1 MYLQTYTGERSLF
14 FLLGK
19 IHSAWSALYSTT
31 DSGRIAHLTTT
42 IKIYDTLLRSQSARD
57 RVFDSPH
64 DDTGMSGAFSVIT
77 RSLGLSKER
86 EEKDDIPM
94 SMSDKDKDNVNSAE
108 LSVRYAVC
116 LANLGETA
124 MAVTYARKILQNP
137 ETRSNS
143 QMLHLLA
150 LLTSSAGDD
159 RKVKNSL
166 SLVLYEQRMWMLCM
180 MMFIQ
185 RSPCFNSFI
194 SILLRFSQN
203 KYLLQYPYFFH
214 LFPHLTYSKSTLT
227 YARTHF
233 LF

>member
-1 MYLQTYTGERSLF
+1 MYVQTYTGERSLF

-42 IKIYDTLLRSQSARD
+42 IKIYDTLLRSQSAKD
-57 RVFDSPH
+57 RVFDLPI
-64 DDTGMSGAFSVIT
+64 DDTGMAGAFSVIT

-86 EEKDDIPM
+86 EEKDDIPL
-94 SMSDKDKDNVNSAE
+94 SMSEKDKDKDNVNSAE

-124 MAVTYARKILQNP
+124 MAVTYARKTLQNP

-159 RKVKNSL
+159 KKVKKSSLFCIIFCTQCVVFVEYINS
-166 SLVLYEQRMWMLCM
+166 E
-180 MMFIQ
+180 
-185 RSPCFNSFI
+185 
-194 SILLRFSQN
+194 
-203 KYLLQYPYFFH
+203 
-214 LFPHLTYSKSTLT
+214 KSD
-227 YARTHF
+227 
-233 LF
+233 

>member
-1 MYLQTYTGERSLF
+1 MYVQTYTGERSLF

-42 IKIYDTLLRSQSARD
+42 IKIYDTLLRSQSVRD

-64 DDTGMSGAFSVIT
+64 DDTGMGGAFSVIT

-94 SMSDKDKDNVNSAE
+94 SMSEKDKDNVNSAE

-124 MAVTYARKILQNP
+124 MAVTYARKTLQNP

-159 RKVKNSL
+159 KKVKKPL
-166 SLVLYEQRMWMLCM
+166 SLPSCVSNECG
-180 MMFIQ
+180 
-185 RSPCFNSFI
+185 CC
-194 SILLRFSQN
+194 
-203 KYLLQYPYFFH
+203 
-214 LFPHLTYSKSTLT
+214 
-227 YARTHF
+227 A
-233 LF
+233 